1 MAAAVELNATSWN
14 CPNIELP
21 IAAILNVIRIDGS
34 KYTGPKLIESS
45 AEIATLLTWWLL
57 ISGSYRV
64 NLPDGRVQTVTYK
77 ADHQGGFVA
86 DVKYE
91 GEAIYPPEPKVFT

>member
-34 KYTGPKLIESS
+34 KYTGP
-45 AEIATLLTWWLL
+45 
-57 ISGSYRV
+57 
-64 NLPDGRVQTVTYK
+64 
-77 ADHQGGFVA
+77 
-86 DVKYE
+86 
-91 GEAIYPPEPKVFT
+91 